1 MAVLREKWWSADS
14 DQKASIKFTVYEI
27 VGLFTGIAI
36 SIGLNYNDLINF
48 NSEAKSFFFQY
59 MLGWICGAIIEIIL
73 EFIGIL
79 TKNFY
84 LLIFICAIRWLMSA
98 FFIIIFVCFLSIW
111 FDGFKWWVTWN
122 WILWHLYL
130 LTFFILGILFW
141 YTHWQLY
148 SVVTKL

>member
-1 MAVLREKWWSADS
+1 MAVLREKWSSADS

-59 MLGWICGAIIEIIL
+59 MVGWICGAIIVIIL
-73 EFIGIL
+73 EFVGTL

-84 LLIFICAIRWLMSA
+84 LLIFNCAIRWLMSA
-98 FFIIIFVCFLSIW
+98 FFIVIFVCFLSIW
-111 FDGFKWWVTWN
+111 FDGFKW
-122 WILWHLYL
+122 
-130 LTFFILGILFW
+130 
-141 YTHWQLY
+141 
-148 SVVTKL
+148 

>member
-1 MAVLREKWWSADS
+1 MAVLREKWSSADS

-84 LLIFICAIRWLMSA
+84 LLIFICASLLNFNFMLRI
-98 FFIIIFVCFLSIW
+98 FFPLS
-111 FDGFKWWVTWN
+111 F
-122 WILWHLYL
+122 
-130 LTFFILGILFW
+130 
-141 YTHWQLY
+141 
-148 SVVTKL
+148 

>member
-1 MAVLREKWWSADS
+1 MAVLKEKWSSADS
-14 DQKASIKFTVYEI
+14 NQKASIKFTVYEI
-27 VGLFTGIAI
+27 VGLFVGMGIC
-36 SIGLNYNDLINF
+36 IGLNYNDLINF

-84 LLIFICAIRWLMSA
+84 LLIFNCAIRWLMSA

-111 FDGFKWWVTWN
+111 FDGFKW
-122 WILWHLYL
+122 
-130 LTFFILGILFW
+130 
-141 YTHWQLY
+141 
-148 SVVTKL
+148 